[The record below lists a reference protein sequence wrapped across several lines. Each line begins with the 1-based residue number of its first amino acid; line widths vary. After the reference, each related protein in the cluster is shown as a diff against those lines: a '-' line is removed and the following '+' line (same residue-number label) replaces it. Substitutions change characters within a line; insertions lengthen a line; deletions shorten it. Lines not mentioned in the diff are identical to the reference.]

1 MDERLLERIFRAL
14 HRENVRYAVFGG
26 VALNL
31 HGIVRTTEDL
41 DIFLEPSE
49 GNVLRLKAALFS
61 VFADPAIEEISASD
75 LLGDYPAVAYVPPDG
90 PFHVDIL
97 TRLGEAFGFEDL
109 ETEETEF
116 RGIRVPVVTPR
127 MLHRMKR
134 DTVRPKDRGDAE
146 ELRRRFGFG
155 EKD

>member
-1 MDERLLERIFRAL
+1 MDESLLERIFRAL
-14 HRENVRYAVFGG
+14 HREKVQYAVFGG

-41 DIFLEPSE
+41 DIFIQPSE
-49 GNVLRLKAALFS
+49 ENVQRLKLALHA
-61 VFADPAIEEISASD
+61 VFADPAIEEISATD

-97 TRLGEAFGFEDL
+97 TRLGEAFRFEDL
-109 ETEETEF
+109 ETAEIEF
-116 RGIRVPVVTPR
+116 KGTPVVVVTPR

-134 DTVRPKDRGDAE
+134 DTVRPKDRLDAE

-155 EKD
+155 EKE

>member
-1 MDERLLERIFRAL
+1 MDETLLERIFRAL
-14 HRENVRYAVFGG
+14 HREKVRYAVFGG

-31 HGIVRTTEDL
+31 HGIVRTT
-41 DIFLEPSE
+41 
-49 GNVLRLKAALFS
+49 
-61 VFADPAIEEISASD
+61 
-75 LLGDYPAVAYVPPDG
+75 PPTG

-97 TRLGEAFGFEDL
+97 TRLGEAFTFEDL
-109 ETEETEF
+109 ETMETGF
-116 RGIRVPVVTPR
+116 KGVPVPVVTPR

-146 ELRRRFGFG
+146 ELRRRFGLG

>member
-1 MDERLLERIFRAL
+1 MDEKLLERIFRAL
-14 HRENVRYAVFGG
+14 HQEHVRYAVFGG

-41 DIFLEPSE
+41 DIFIEPSE
-49 GNVLRLKAALFS
+49 ENILRLKDALRS

-90 PFHVDIL
+90 PFHIDIL
-97 TRLGEAFGFEDL
+97 TRLDEAFRFEDL
-109 ETEETEF
+109 QTQKTEF
-116 RGIRVPVVTPR
+116 KGVPVPVVTPR
-127 MLHRMKR
+127 MLHLMKR
-134 DTVRPKDRGDAE
+134 DIVRPKDRGDAE
-146 ELRRRFGFG
+146 ELRRKFGFG

>member
-1 MDERLLERIFRAL
+1 MDETLLERIFRAL
-14 HRENVRYAVFGG
+14 LRESVRYAVFGG

-41 DIFLEPSE
+41 DIFIEASGE
-49 GNVLRLKAALFS
+49 NILRLRTALHA
-61 VFADPAIEEISASD
+61 VFTDPAIDEISAAD

-90 PFHVDIL
+90 PFHIDIL
-97 TRLGEAFGFEDL
+97 TRLGEAFTFEDL
-109 ETEETEF
+109 ETM
-116 RGIRVPVVTPR
+116 GIDFKGVPVPVVTPR

-146 ELRRRFGFG
+146 ELRRRFGLG